1 MLSSHTHAVLHLY
14 IFFRSHGM
22 RTRSHSLC
30 SHANIPT
37 RSATT
42 PSAFDFLTSHLTIS
56 PVSSSPIT
64 LSLPSVSSTS
74 PYLVPSFRT
83 LLFASLFYLPG
94 FLRSTFRPTVYF
106 IYHTPPALRLP
117 RPQRLSSRWMWTK
130 VRKRPTNASSTMR
143 TRIRPRRTTLLR
155 APNGKSP
162 RIENARKVFRGA
174 TSTDVYIY
182 TIKNKKRC
190 RTDKSWSGSVSKN
203 DAACLL
209 SCGINM

>member
-1 MLSSHTHAVLHLY
+1 MAYAHAPTHSACTQTSPLALPLYHLSISSQA
-14 IFFRSHGM
+14 
-22 RTRSHSLC
+22 
-30 SHANIPT
+30 
-37 RSATT
+37 
-42 PSAFDFLTSHLTIS
+42 IS
-56 PVSSSPIT
+56 PFLLSLFFSPIT
-64 LSLPSVSSTS
+64 PSLPSVSSIS
-74 PYLVPSFRT
+74 PSLVPSFRT

-117 RPQRLSSRWMWTK
+117 RPQRLSSPWMWTK

-174 TSTDVYIY
+174 TSRDVYIY

-209 SCGINM
+209 FCGFNM

>member
-1 MLSSHTHAVLHLY
+1 
-14 IFFRSHGM
+14 M

-42 PSAFDFLTSHLTIS
+42 PSFDFLTRHLTIS

-130 VRKRPTNASSTMR
+130 VRKRPTASKRSSSYGPRTRQRNASSITMR
-143 TRIRPRRTTLLR
+143 TRIRPRRTALLR